1 MGDIKKEAFSKQ
13 LYIND
18 GKYLDAKMQPV
29 DNIEDLYAIP
39 RTQRFI
45 GLEIMVINEGKKYI
59 LMDGTKDSNWQPLSN
74 GELYWEG
81 DVTNLDIN
89 E

>member
-1 MGDIKKEAFSKQ
+1 
-13 LYIND
+13 
-18 GKYLDAKMQPV
+18 MQPV